1 MSTTMTP
8 EPVQYAAPSRKKK
21 LNVRLIVFL
30 AVVIAPF
37 AWFTYVFLNQTLTGG
52 IIHHGTYTSVDLK
65 AMGNFP
71 FDGVNGQLTDIPER
85 YRNLDGKKVELEGF
99 MWAGNSASSEV
110 NRFEFVYNISKCCFN
125 GPPLVQERVFAG
137 VPNNGAV
144 PYYDSLCRLT
154 GTLHVRVIKDG
165 GKIQA
170 LYLLEVEQIQPV

>member
-1 MSTTMTP
+1 MTT

-30 AVVIAPF
+30 AVVTAPF

-52 IIHHGTYTSVDLK
+52 IIHHGNYTSVDLK

-71 FDGVNGQLTDIPER
+71 FDGINGQLTDIPER

-125 GPPLVQERVFAG
+125 GPPLVQERVFAHG
-137 VPNNGAV
+137 PQQRRR
-144 PYYDSLCRLT
+144 SLLRLPLSPHRHPARQ
-154 GTLHVRVIKDG
+154 GHQRRRQDPGSLPPRG
-165 GKIQA
+165 
-170 LYLLEVEQIQPV
+170 